1 MGVDHSSRIPV
12 GEHYIRTEFLI
23 QSVLLEIHQEDA
35 VYGTQSI
42 TGAIRDTTFTYHAVR
57 ILLDGYLYCIGRRKL
72 GQPAYGTA
80 YIIQCTVQKMAVPT
94 ILHLYNDILATVRTT
109 IEVINDA
116 FVMHIVRMVF
126 LVKETKILYMMFAR
140 KQLIQQGDE
149 QPFTGRLPEDDLK
162 PQVGKGIDI
171 FIFYLKSKVLILSG
185 TPKRYVLYFSDIA
198 IPADIQNLTTFLSYS
213 PFTHNKC

>member
-80 YIIQCTVQKMAVPT
+80 YILQCTVQKMAVPT
-94 ILHLYNDILATVRTT
+94 ILHLYNDILATVRAT

-162 PQVGKGIDI
+162 PQVGKGIDE
-171 FIFYLKSKVLILSG
+171 S
-185 TPKRYVLYFSDIA
+185 
-198 IPADIQNLTTFLSYS
+198 
-213 PFTHNKC
+213 